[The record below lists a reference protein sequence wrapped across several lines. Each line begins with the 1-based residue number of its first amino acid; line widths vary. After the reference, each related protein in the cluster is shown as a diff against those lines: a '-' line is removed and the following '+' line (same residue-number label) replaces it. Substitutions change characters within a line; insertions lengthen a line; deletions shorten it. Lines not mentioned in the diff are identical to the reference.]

1 MKKENIIK
9 QFKDYLEEHKDKTED
24 KETIVNNFFSDI
36 FYEMQDE
43 KDLDQVNEAEEQIRK
58 ELNLWTSII
67 KCL

>member
-58 ELNLWTSII
+58 ELNL
-67 KCL
+67 